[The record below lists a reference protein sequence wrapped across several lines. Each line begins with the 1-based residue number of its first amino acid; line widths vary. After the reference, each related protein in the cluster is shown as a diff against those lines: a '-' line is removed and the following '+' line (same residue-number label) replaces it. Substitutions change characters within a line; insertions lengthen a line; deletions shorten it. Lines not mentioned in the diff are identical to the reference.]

1 MVYAMLTLSSCGIYT
16 NYHQA
21 EEVPAGLYGEEV
33 QVNEAS
39 NVAELSWKELF
50 TDPTL

>member
-21 EEVPAGLYGEEV
+21 EEVPEGLYGEEV
-33 QVNEAS
+33 KMNESAT
-39 NVAELSWKELF
+39 VAELSWK
-50 TDPTL
+50 